1 MDVCD
6 LIDGRG
12 IGLWDNV
19 PAFQYRYKLLDVCR
33 TVPKGGKN
41 SLIWLLADCLRT
53 NDVDKLKQ
61 KWLNLKKI
69 LPELG
74 HSVYQE
80 AWIQLMGMMYR
91 NIKED
96 SMSVELTRDIVYP
109 HVTEDDVDGFLDA
122 EGNVINWRQRCLDQG
137 RAEGRLEERAEMN
150 AKREKQMRQ
159 ALRFKYGELP
169 EAQLKTIL
177 HYLDRDDFM
186 TLLLQAASGGEFL
199 ELLQTRD

>member
-1 MDVCD
+1 
-6 LIDGRG
+6 
-12 IGLWDNV
+12 
-19 PAFQYRYKLLDVCR
+19 
-33 TVPKGGKN
+33 
-41 SLIWLLADCLRT
+41 
-53 NDVDKLKQ
+53 
-61 KWLNLKKI
+61 
-69 LPELG
+69 
-74 HSVYQE
+74 
-80 AWIQLMGMMYR
+80 
-91 NIKED
+91 
-96 SMSVELTRDIVYP
+96 MSVELTRDIVYP
-109 HVTEDDVDGFLDA
+109 HVTEDDIDGFLDA

-137 RAEGRLEERAEMN
+137 RAEGRLEERTEMN